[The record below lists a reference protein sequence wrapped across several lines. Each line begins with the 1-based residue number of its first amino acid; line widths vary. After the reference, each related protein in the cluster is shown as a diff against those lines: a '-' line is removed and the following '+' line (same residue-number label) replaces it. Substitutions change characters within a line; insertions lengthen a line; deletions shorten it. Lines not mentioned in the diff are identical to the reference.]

1 MGLLGPATLFT
12 SENESMGPEK
22 CPFFFCCGVG
32 DSSPRTS
39 CVVML
44 VSSTNV
50 ANFSN
55 RPVVVFG
62 FLGVDQTL
70 VTTTLGVV
78 T

>member
-1 MGLLGPATLFT
+1 MGLLGPATLIPF
-12 SENESMGPEK
+12 EKGSMGPEK
-22 CPFFFCCGVG
+22 SPFFFCCGVG
-32 DSSPRTS
+32 DSSPGTS

-44 VSSTNV
+44 RSFANV

-62 FLGVDQTL
+62 FVGVDQTI
-70 VTTTLGVV
+70 VTTQLGVV